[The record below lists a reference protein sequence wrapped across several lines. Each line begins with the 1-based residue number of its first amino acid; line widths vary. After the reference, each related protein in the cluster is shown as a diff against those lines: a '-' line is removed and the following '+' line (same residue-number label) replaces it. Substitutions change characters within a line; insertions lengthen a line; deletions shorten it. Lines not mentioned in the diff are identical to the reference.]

1 MGEIISSYLD
11 SAGGGAIGRAIIHG
25 ASHLW
30 GPGLTIHTG
39 VGRRCLQLIAS
50 IVF

>member
-25 ASHLW
+25 ASHL
-30 GPGLTIHTG
+30 
-39 VGRRCLQLIAS
+39 
-50 IVF
+50 